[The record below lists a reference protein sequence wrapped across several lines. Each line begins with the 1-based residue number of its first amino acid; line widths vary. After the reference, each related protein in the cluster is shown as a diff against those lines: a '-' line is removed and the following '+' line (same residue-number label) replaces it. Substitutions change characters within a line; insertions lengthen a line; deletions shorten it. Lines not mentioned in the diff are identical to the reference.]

1 MNFVQITRIE
11 VGRVQAQGPGLGL
24 AQGPGL
30 GLAQGLAECR
40 PKGSTAR
47 PNPGL
52 RRARRVGVRVKGRVR
67 DRVTVR
73 VRVQARVRKL

>member
-11 VGRVQAQGPGLGL
+11 VGRVQAQE
-24 AQGPGL
+24 PGL

-73 VRVQARVRKL
+73 VRVQDRVRKL